1 MATKRT
7 KRATTRRGW
16 GAIRKLPSG
25 RYQASYTGPDL
36 VRYPA
41 PITFDT
47 QAAAEEW
54 LALERRTVTS
64 GDWIPPAERR
74 AELERIRA
82 EVEEE
87 VQADVEFA
95 LAAPWPEIAEAYTD
109 VYKI

>member
-74 AELERIRA
+74 AELERIR
-82 EVEEE
+82 
-87 VQADVEFA
+87 
-95 LAAPWPEIAEAYTD
+95 
-109 VYKI
+109 KIERAT